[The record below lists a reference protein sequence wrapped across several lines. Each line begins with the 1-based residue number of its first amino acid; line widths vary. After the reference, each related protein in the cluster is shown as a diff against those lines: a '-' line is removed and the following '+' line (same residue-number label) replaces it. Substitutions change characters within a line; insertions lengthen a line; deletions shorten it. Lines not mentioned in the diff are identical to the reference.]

1 VTFIYHP
8 TDEKTKVVLP
18 AEVPDDLPL
27 PSDQKRP
34 VEELQ
39 PKGNH
44 YGRPRD
50 PPKNHSRMDGPS
62 EGQATDRRT
71 GGGIRQKAVQQN
83 EFHRSR
89 PDPDQKFRRDIRRS
103 GAAMGSRQGHDLE
116 GDQDRETVGNP
127 SQSTKPSWPDTST
140 LRSETGD
147 ADQPETAPATYA
159 ATDALIAEMRG
170 VITDL
175 RADQDAW
182 REQAQRLALPAP
194 KPVEQPPLGWWAWL
208 RSTG

>member
-1 VTFIYHP
+1 
-8 TDEKTKVVLP
+8 VLP

-71 GGGIRQKAVQQN
+71 GGGIRQKGGTAKRVPSESARPGSEISARHSAKRRGN
-83 EFHRSR
+83 GESPRARSRRRSR
-89 PDPDQKFRRDIRRS
+89 PGNRRQPVAKTAR
-103 GAAMGSRQGHDLE
+103 G
-116 GDQDRETVGNP
+116 
-127 SQSTKPSWPDTST
+127 QSTKPSWPDTST